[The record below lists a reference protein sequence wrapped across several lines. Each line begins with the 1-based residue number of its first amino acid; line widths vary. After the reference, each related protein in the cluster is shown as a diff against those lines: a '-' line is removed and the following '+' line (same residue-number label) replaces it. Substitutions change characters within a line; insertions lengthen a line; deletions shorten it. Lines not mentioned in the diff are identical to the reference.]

1 MKKFFFCAA
10 AAIVALASCSKTQVV
25 YNNAPEEIGFKAVT
39 GAITKTEQKDATLD
53 GTMGVFAFVTG
64 GTTAY
69 FENISF
75 SNKSGDVWTGTT
87 ESMYWPVTS
96 GLDFAVYAP
105 WESAEGAE
113 FETNTLTVKA
123 DNSAKTTIDAQED
136 YLYGAAYY
144 NNSGSGFDKNTVS
157 VPVTLKHAQAKVTV
171 SFTGENVT
179 ITDVKLTAPVLKG
192 SYAVTYTD
200 PVTVD
205 WTPGEANEEVSL
217 IASATLSDAPSK
229 ASLMVVPETKTTI
242 TFFYQIDGSD
252 AKLPYTITPSAN
264 WAYGTHYTY
273 NVEITPKEIKFSPTV
288 VPSWETGATTDT
300 EL

>member
-1 MKKFFFCAA
+1 MKRIFICAA

-25 YNNAPEEIGFKAVT
+25 YNDAPEEIGFKAVA
-39 GAITKTEQKDATLD
+39 GAVTKAEQEDATLD

-87 ESMYWPVTS
+87 KSMYWPVTS

-105 WESAEGAE
+105 WESEEGAE

-123 DNSAKTTIDAQED
+123 DNSTKITIGAQED

-144 NNSGSGFDKNTVS
+144 NNNGNGFDKNTVS

-179 ITDVKLTAPVLKG
+179 VTDVKLTAPVLKG
-192 SYAVTYTD
+192 SYAVTYANS
-200 PVTVD
+200 VTVD
-205 WTPGEANEEVSL
+205 WTPGEANGEVSL
-217 IASATLSDAPSK
+217 ITSATLSDTPSK

-242 TFFYQIDGSD
+242 TFYYQIAGSD

-264 WAYGTHYTY
+264 WAYGTHYIY
-273 NVEITPKEIKFSPTV
+273 NVEISPKEIKFTPTV
-288 VPSWETGATTDT
+288 DPTWETGTTTGT

>member
-1 MKKFFFCAA
+1 MKRLFILAS

-25 YNNAPEEIGFKAVT
+25 YNDAPEEIGFKAVA
-39 GAITKTEQKDATLD
+39 GAVTKAEQVDATLD

-75 SNKSGDVWTGTT
+75 SKKSGDVWTGTE

-105 WESAEGAE
+105 WESEDGAE

-123 DNSAKTTIDAQED
+123 DNSAKITIDTQED

-144 NNSGSGFDKNTVS
+144 NNNGNGFDNNTAS

-179 ITDVKLTAPVLKG
+179 VTDVKLTAPVLQG
-192 SYAVTYTD
+192 SYAVTYAD

-205 WTPGEANEEVSL
+205 WTPGVPNGEVSL
-217 IASATLSDAPSK
+217 ISSATLTDTPSQ

-242 TFFYQIDGSD
+242 TFYYQIAGSD
-252 AKLPYTITPSAN
+252 AKLPYTITPSDN
-264 WAYGTHYTY
+264 WAYGTHYIY
-273 NVEITPKEIKFSPTV
+273 NVAISPKEIKFTPTV
-288 VPSWETGATTDT
+288 VPTWETGTTTDT
-300 EL
+300 VL